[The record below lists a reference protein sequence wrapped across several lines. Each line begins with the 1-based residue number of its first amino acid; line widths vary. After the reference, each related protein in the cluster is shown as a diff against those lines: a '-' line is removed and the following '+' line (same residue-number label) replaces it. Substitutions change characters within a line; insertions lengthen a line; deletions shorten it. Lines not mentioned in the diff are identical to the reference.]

1 VNAAIQVI
9 QHMNSGMTVVDAC
22 KEIGLRRSSFYDIV
36 KKYPEAIAE
45 YQEMVEA
52 NAVFYSWTNYP
63 NSECAYW
70 RCCASQLKTRLSLL
84 AAPQDRSHFL
94 QISNFSAP

>member
-45 YQEMVEA
+45 YAYQEMVEA
-52 NAVFYSWTNYP
+52 NAVF
-63 NSECAYW
+63 
-70 RCCASQLKTRLSLL
+70 
-84 AAPQDRSHFL
+84 
-94 QISNFSAP
+94 